1 MSSTSAMPPVPA
13 PLARPGHGSIM
24 ARMPPTKRWSSADFD
39 AVIAQVAPDVLALL
53 ADGVPRTKRTIL
65 AALADRHPKD
75 DVKLAIMRLDVT
87 EQLVEKDGRYT
98 LPAREPEPD

>member
-1 MSSTSAMPPVPA
+1 M
-13 PLARPGHGSIM
+13 
-24 ARMPPTKRWSSADFD
+24 
-39 AVIAQVAPDVLALL
+39 LALL

-75 DVKLAIMRLDVT
+75 AIKLALMRLDVT

-98 LPAREPEPD
+98 LPTREPGPG